1 MNLSEKRIVA
11 AAEMDIVVEVIE
23 GNGGFDSE
31 KGVENEL
38 VYFVIAAEE
47 FDTGTFIFEFILGSI

>member
-1 MNLSEKRIVA
+1 MNLFEKRIVA

-23 GNGGFDSE
+23 GNGSFDSE
-31 KGVENEL
+31 KDVENEL

-47 FDTGTFIFEFILGSI
+47 FDTGAFIFEFILGSI